1 MEILKIHNNPE
12 RAEWAALT
20 ERFTREEEEIT
31 RQVTEILA
39 DVKSGGDRSL
49 REVTRRVEGRDP
61 RTFEIPADVRA
72 AAAALIPAALKEALA
87 AAKANIETFHRA
99 QLPPEVD
106 IETMPGVRCVQR
118 AVPIRRV
125 GLYIPGGKAPLFST
139 VLMLAVPARVAGCG
153 EVILCT
159 PARPDGT
166 IAPEILYAADL
177 CGVDRIFSVGGAQAV
192 AAMAYGTES
201 IPRVDKIFG
210 PGNRYVTK
218 AKQLVGAND
227 VAVDLP
233 AGPSEVLVLADDEA
247 SPAFAAADLLSQAEH
262 GGDSQAVLVCP
273 SVEFAR
279 DTQRAVGEQL
289 LQLRR
294 GETIR
299 EALRQSR
306 IVVLDSRE
314 KMIGFANAYAPEHL
328 IISMRDA
335 WDVAAQIT
343 AAGSVF
349 IGPWSPESAGDYAS
363 GTNHTL
369 PTGGWARAYSGVNT
383 DSFLRKISYQE
394 LSRKGLATLS
404 PTARRRRARPH
415 ERRCAVKP
423 LEELVRPNI
432 RALKP
437 YSTARDEF
445 SGGEI
450 TTWLD
455 ANENPYDNGVN
466 RYPDPHQK
474 LLKQKIAALKGVR
487 EEQVFIGNG
496 SDEAIDLCYRI
507 FCRPGVDNAVS
518 IAPTYGM
525 YRVAADI
532 NDVEM
537 REVPLGADFSLPA
550 DALLAAADERTRLLW
565 LCSPN
570 NPTGNAFPAAGIE
583 RLLREFDGMVVL
595 DEAYID
601 FAAGPGFLARLGE
614 FGNLI
619 VLQTLSKAWGMAGL
633 RLGLAFASEAVA
645 GLFARVKY
653 PYNIN
658 SLAQQAV
665 AERLTEDI
673 SPQVAE
679 IRAERDRLAPQLA
692 ACPAIERVYPSDAN
706 FILVRTPDPDRMYDA
721 LISAGVI
728 VRNRSRIPGCEG
740 CLRITVGTPAENARM
755 IEAVKNFRL

>member
-1 MEILKIHNNPE
+1 
-12 RAEWAALT
+12 
-20 ERFTREEEEIT
+20 
-31 RQVTEILA
+31 
-39 DVKSGGDRSL
+39 
-49 REVTRRVEGRDP
+49 
-61 RTFEIPADVRA
+61 
-72 AAAALIPAALKEALA
+72 
-87 AAKANIETFHRA
+87 
-99 QLPPEVD
+99 
-106 IETMPGVRCVQR
+106 
-118 AVPIRRV
+118 
-125 GLYIPGGKAPLFST
+125 
-139 VLMLAVPARVAGCG
+139 
-153 EVILCT
+153 
-159 PARPDGT
+159 
-166 IAPEILYAADL
+166 
-177 CGVDRIFSVGGAQAV
+177 
-192 AAMAYGTES
+192 
-201 IPRVDKIFG
+201 
-210 PGNRYVTK
+210 
-218 AKQLVGAND
+218 
-227 VAVDLP
+227 
-233 AGPSEVLVLADDEA
+233 
-247 SPAFAAADLLSQAEH
+247 
-262 GGDSQAVLVCP
+262 
-273 SVEFAR
+273 
-279 DTQRAVGEQL
+279 
-289 LQLRR
+289 
-294 GETIR
+294 
-299 EALRQSR
+299 
-306 IVVLDSRE
+306 
-314 KMIGFANAYAPEHL
+314 
-328 IISMRDA
+328 MR
-335 WDVAAQIT
+335 
-343 AAGSVF
+343 
-349 IGPWSPESAGDYAS
+349 
-363 GTNHTL
+363 
-369 PTGGWARAYSGVNT
+369 
-383 DSFLRKISYQE
+383 
-394 LSRKGLATLS
+394 
-404 PTARRRRARPH
+404 
-415 ERRCAVKP
+415 P

-537 REVPLGADFSLPA
+537 REVPLGADFSLPT

-673 SPQVAE
+673 APQVAE

-692 ACPAIERVYPSDAN
+692 ACPAIGRVYPSDAN
-706 FILVRTPDPDRMYDA
+706 FILVRIPDPDRMYDA

-755 IEAVKNFRL
+755 IETVKNFRL

>member
-1 MEILKIHNNPE
+1 
-12 RAEWAALT
+12 
-20 ERFTREEEEIT
+20 
-31 RQVTEILA
+31 
-39 DVKSGGDRSL
+39 
-49 REVTRRVEGRDP
+49 
-61 RTFEIPADVRA
+61 
-72 AAAALIPAALKEALA
+72 
-87 AAKANIETFHRA
+87 
-99 QLPPEVD
+99 
-106 IETMPGVRCVQR
+106 
-118 AVPIRRV
+118 
-125 GLYIPGGKAPLFST
+125 
-139 VLMLAVPARVAGCG
+139 
-153 EVILCT
+153 
-159 PARPDGT
+159 
-166 IAPEILYAADL
+166 
-177 CGVDRIFSVGGAQAV
+177 
-192 AAMAYGTES
+192 
-201 IPRVDKIFG
+201 
-210 PGNRYVTK
+210 
-218 AKQLVGAND
+218 
-227 VAVDLP
+227 
-233 AGPSEVLVLADDEA
+233 
-247 SPAFAAADLLSQAEH
+247 
-262 GGDSQAVLVCP
+262 
-273 SVEFAR
+273 
-279 DTQRAVGEQL
+279 
-289 LQLRR
+289 
-294 GETIR
+294 
-299 EALRQSR
+299 
-306 IVVLDSRE
+306 
-314 KMIGFANAYAPEHL
+314 
-328 IISMRDA
+328 MR
-335 WDVAAQIT
+335 
-343 AAGSVF
+343 
-349 IGPWSPESAGDYAS
+349 
-363 GTNHTL
+363 
-369 PTGGWARAYSGVNT
+369 
-383 DSFLRKISYQE
+383 
-394 LSRKGLATLS
+394 
-404 PTARRRRARPH
+404 
-415 ERRCAVKP
+415 P

-532 NDVEM
+532 NDIEM
-537 REVPLGADFSLPA
+537 REVPLGEEFSLPVE
-550 DALLAAADERTRLLW
+550 ALLAAADERTKLLW

-658 SLAQQAV
+658 SLAQQTV

-673 SPQVAE
+673 APQVAE
-679 IRAERDRLAPQLA
+679 IRAERERLAPQLA

-755 IEAVKNFRL
+755 IETVKNFRL